1 MVPLADIARA
11 SAAALSGRFD
21 AAAAAGVAAEA
32 AEAGEVVVGRLDGAP
47 PEPEAAPPR
56 PRVDR
61 DLSPPER
68 EQVPIAPA
76 LTQPVLAE
84 PAATR
89 GRRDE
94 WREAGQAEAAEAA
107 EAGLLTQRREWE
119 EVVCH
124 RRQLSLEASERTDP
138 ER

>member
-61 DLSPPER
+61 DLSPSES

-76 LTQPVLAE
+76 VTQPVLAE

-94 WREAGQAEAAEAA
+94 WREAGEDST
-107 EAGLLTQRREWE
+107 GR
-119 EVVCH
+119 
-124 RRQLSLEASERTDP
+124 
-138 ER
+138 